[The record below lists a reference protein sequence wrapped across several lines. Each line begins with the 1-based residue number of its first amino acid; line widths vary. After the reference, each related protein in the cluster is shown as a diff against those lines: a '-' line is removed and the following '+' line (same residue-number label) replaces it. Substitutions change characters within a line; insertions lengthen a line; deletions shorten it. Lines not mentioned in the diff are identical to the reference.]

1 MSCAFASVACDDIIL
16 TVYFTHCIVANI
28 FCTIISGAVKERSQL
43 ESYRVERG
51 PPFPSCTP
59 HQHKIM
65 VVIRGY
71 DYVTPQK
78 GKKKV
83 HRSRTFSQNKSY
95 FTPPHNRI
103 NSLPKTTTT
112 LSFSFRSPIPCAS
125 PGAKSVHKA
134 KRPLLSTSK
143 KSVKRKSGSHTQTSR
158 GNKLWSFKSQFEVI
172 NSSKSRAARALK
184 TLFRFKTKSNNS
196 KILTGT
202 PCKPCTPA
210 YKKRGVEFQY
220 EEISEELSDASA
232 LERKLHDG
240 LRVQMTTVPRDV
252 TIQKR
257 TVVYD
262 NWIMKLYT
270 RELVYVLEM
279 WKPTTGEVI
288 LNFFDTVNEIYLD
301 EKVGLIYVSRVGGE
315 DDIAIRFGD
324 DTSTRQLCMYLSL
337 CHLNNIGVASVGGG
351 YLDSIV
357 KDGVQG
363 GCVVKSAR
371 DEVGLCMRVVSP
383 TKPAQTS
390 QSCSANKLLQV
401 QQHKASNNVAG
412 VLAAYSFYAVI
423 FVLFVYS
430 FLRCIHME
438 GIVTSSP
445 LVPNR
450 G

>member
-1 MSCAFASVACDDIIL
+1 
-16 TVYFTHCIVANI
+16 VY
-28 FCTIISGAVKERSQL
+28 
-43 ESYRVERG
+43 
-51 PPFPSCTP
+51 
-59 HQHKIM
+59 
-65 VVIRGY
+65 
-71 DYVTPQK
+71 
-78 GKKKV
+78 
-83 HRSRTFSQNKSY
+83 
-95 FTPPHNRI
+95 
-103 NSLPKTTTT
+103 
-112 LSFSFRSPIPCAS
+112 
-125 PGAKSVHKA
+125 KA

-143 KSVKRKSGSHTQTSR
+143 KYVKGKSGSHTQTSR
-158 GNKLWSFKSQFEVI
+158 ADKFWNFKSQFEVI

-184 TLFRFKTKSNNS
+184 TLFRFKTKSNNT
-196 KILTGT
+196 KRLTGT

-210 YKKRGVEFQY
+210 YKKRGIEFQY
-220 EEISEELSDASA
+220 EDISAELSDTSA
-232 LERKLHDG
+232 LERKIHDG
-240 LRVQMTTVPRDV
+240 LRVQMTTVPRDL

-257 TVVYD
+257 TVFYD
-262 NWIMKLYT
+262 NWILKLYT

-337 CHLNNIGVASVGGG
+337 CHLSNIGVASVGGSN
-351 YLDSIV
+351 LDSIV

-363 GCVVKSAR
+363 GGCVVKSAR
-371 DEVGLCMRVVSP
+371 DGVVGLCMRVVSP
-383 TKPAQTS
+383 TKPTQTS

-438 GIVTSSP
+438 GILTSSP
-445 LVPNR
+445 LPNR